1 MSETSFHLPT
11 PLPASPCSDRLYWHG
26 ITDAELLDSRLVTR
40 EMLPGPR
47 YRQST
52 GGKNYYE
59 SPCRLG
65 RLKDGTL
72 NAAITLEWTL
82 TRGGD
87 TVLKDALE
95 RLLAKEREK
104 GRQEAKDEPLD
115 HPEPDV
121 AQWLLDIT
129 RQLSFRKTMEVYKF
143 AHNLLNPDQ
152 PATPVKAEQQTRGVV
167 IQIDRWRQQQH

>member
-1 MSETSFHLPT
+1 MPETFFRLPT

-26 ITDAELLDSRLVTR
+26 ITDAELLASGLVDR

-52 GGKNYYE
+52 GWKNYYE

-72 NAAITLEWTL
+72 NAKITLEWAL

-87 TVLKDALE
+87 PVLKDALD

-115 HPEPDV
+115 HPEPAV
-121 AQWLLDIT
+121 AKWLLDVT
-129 RQLSFRKTMEVYKF
+129 SQLSFRKTMEVYEF
-143 AHNLLNPDQ
+143 ARSLLNPDQ
-152 PATPVKAEQQTRGVV
+152 PATPVKVERQTRGVV
-167 IQIDRWRQQQH
+167 IQINRWRQQQH